1 MKIINVTN
9 DTSVNVSGTG
19 LCGYVRT
26 TYADI
31 VAAFGEPT
39 YGADHSDDGKVSVE
53 WTLEFEV
60 ELQDAPGSYIREFV
74 VATIYDWKCS
84 STPMGE
90 YDWHIGGFSTQV
102 IECVYSLLQEKV
114 L

>member
-1 MKIINVTN
+1 MKIINITN
-9 DTSVNVSGTG
+9 DASVKVTGTALQG
-19 LCGYVRT
+19 FINT
-26 TYADI
+26 TYDDI

-39 YGADHSDDGKVSVE
+39 YTHGDKTNVE
-53 WTLEFEV
+53 WNLEFV
-60 ELQDAPGSYIREFV
+60 IKLQDAPGSFIEEVV
-74 VATIYDWKCS
+74 VATIYDWKRP
-84 STPMGE
+84 STPMDE

>member
-1 MKIINVTN
+1 MKIINITN
-9 DTSVNVSGTG
+9 DESVNVNGTG
-19 LCGYVRT
+19 LQGYVNT

-39 YGADHSDDGKVSVE
+39 YTHGDKTNVE
-53 WTLEFEV
+53 WNLEFV
-60 ELQDAPGSYIREFV
+60 IKLQDAPGSFIEEV
-74 VATIYDWKCS
+74 CVATIYDWKRP

-90 YDWHIGGFSTQV
+90 YNWHIGGFSNEAV
-102 IECVYSLLQEKV
+102 ECVYSSLQEKV

>member
-1 MKIINVTN
+1 MKIINITN
-9 DTSVNVSGTG
+9 DASVNVNGTA
-19 LCGYVRT
+19 LQGYVRT

-39 YGADHSDDGKVSVE
+39 YGADHSGDGKVSVE
-53 WTLEFEV
+53 WTLEFV
-60 ELQDAPGSYIREFV
+60 IKLQDAPGSFIEEV
-74 VATIYDWKCS
+74 IVATIYDWKRS

-102 IECVYSLLQEKV
+102 IECVYSLVQENV

>member
-1 MKIINVTN
+1 MKIINITN
-9 DTSVNVSGTG
+9 DTSVNVNGTG
-19 LCGYVRT
+19 LQGYVNT

-39 YGADHSDDGKVSVE
+39 YTHGDKTNVE
-53 WTLEFEV
+53 WNLEFV
-60 ELQDAPGSYIREFV
+60 IKLQDAPGSFIEEVV
-74 VATIYDWKCS
+74 VATIYDWKRPS
-84 STPMGE
+84 IPMGE

>member
-1 MKIINVTN
+1 MKIINVLN
-9 DTSVNVSGTG
+9 DTSVNVNGTA
-19 LCGYVRT
+19 LQGYVNT

-31 VAAFGEPT
+31 VETFGEPT
-39 YGADHSDDGKVSVE
+39 YTSNDKTTVE
-53 WTLEFEV
+53 WTLEFV
-60 ELQDAPGSYIREFV
+60 IKLQDAPGSFIEEV
-74 VATIYDWKCS
+74 IVATIYDWKRS

>member
-1 MKIINVTN
+1 MKIINITN
-9 DTSVNVSGTG
+9 DTSVNVNGTG
-19 LCGYVRT
+19 LQGYVNT
-26 TYADI
+26 TYDDI

-39 YGADHSDDGKVSVE
+39 YTHGDKTNVE
-53 WTLEFEV
+53 WNLEFV
-60 ELQDAPGSYIREFV
+60 IKLQDAPGSFIEEVV
-74 VATIYDWKCS
+74 VATIYDWKRPS
-84 STPMGE
+84 IPMGE

>member
-1 MKIINVTN
+1 MKIINITN
-9 DTSVNVSGTG
+9 DESVNVNGTG
-19 LCGYVRT
+19 LQGYVNT

-39 YGADHSDDGKVSVE
+39 YTHGDKTNVE
-53 WTLEFEV
+53 WNLEFV
-60 ELQDAPGSYIREFV
+60 IKLQDAPGSFIEEVV
-74 VATIYDWKCS
+74 VATIYDWKRP

-90 YDWHIGGFSTQV
+90 YDWHIGGFTTQV

>member
-1 MKIINVTN
+1 MKIINITN
-9 DTSVNVSGTG
+9 DTSVNVNGTG
-19 LCGYVRT
+19 LQGYVNT
-26 TYADI
+26 TYDDI

-39 YGADHSDDGKVSVE
+39 YTHGDKTNVE
-53 WTLEFEV
+53 WNLEFV
-60 ELQDAPGSYIREFV
+60 IKLQDAPGSFIEEVV
-74 VATIYDWKCS
+74 VATIYDWKRPS
-84 STPMGE
+84 PPMGE